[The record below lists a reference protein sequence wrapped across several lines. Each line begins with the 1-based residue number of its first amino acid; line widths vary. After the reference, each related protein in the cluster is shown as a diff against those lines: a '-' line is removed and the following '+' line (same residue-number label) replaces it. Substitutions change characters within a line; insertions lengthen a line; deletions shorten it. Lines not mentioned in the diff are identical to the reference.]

1 MYMFSASDLV
11 ARSAAQLLFKQVK
24 KLQWKAT
31 PRQLKG
37 NEYAEAIVAKEEASA
52 ERRGIIKHN
61 DDLLFFC
68 VDMVKDNT
76 YIEIKKVDDQTN
88 YEPWYLHAAIMQSTL
103 YASLLQDVMLLD
115 TPKFRKKEGYKQELT
130 YLNDQR
136 NYELWFGTERFKIE
150 PDDEIKAHFITKME
164 LLSTAIPLADFET
177 CRQWDRQYKFN
188 EFNMFNPKYARI

>member
-1 MYMFSASDLV
+1 
-11 ARSAAQLLFKQVK
+11 
-24 KLQWKAT
+24 
-31 PRQLKG
+31 
-37 NEYAEAIVAKEEASA
+37 
-52 ERRGIIKHN
+52 
-61 DDLLFFC
+61 
-68 VDMVKDNT
+68 
-76 YIEIKKVDDQTN
+76 
-88 YEPWYLHAAIMQSTL
+88 
-103 YASLLQDVMLLD
+103 MLLD

-150 PDDEIKAHFITKME
+150 PNDEIKAHFITKME

>member
-11 ARSAAQLLFKQVK
+11 ARSAAQLLFKQVR

-68 VDMVKDNT
+68 VDMVKDDT

-88 YEPWYLHAAIMQSTL
+88 YEPWYLQAAIMQSTL
-103 YASLLQDVMLLD
+103 YASLLLDVILLD
-115 TPKFRKKEGYKQELT
+115 TPKSRKKEGYKQELT

-150 PDDEIKAHFITKME
+150 PNDEIKAHFIAKME

-177 CRQWDRQYKFN
+177 CRQWDRQYKFQ
-188 EFNMFNPKYARI
+188 EFDIFNPKYARI